1 MFRKP
6 QLIAVGAVLL
16 VVLVLLNLPE
26 QPAART
32 RLAVSSLFLPLFGL
46 VSTAQRVVSEVR
58 RAVVPRTLLLREV
71 SELRAE
77 NRTLHLQVAQL
88 RAADAENQ
96 RLRRV
101 VGWQQASPWKSK
113 ACRVIA
119 RDTADWWRTVRI
131 ELGSRDGA
139 RSGLPVVSGEGLLLG
154 RLDTVGWAVSVV
166 VLVGD
171 PKCRVSVVVRE
182 SGETGVLTTPSAGV
196 LEHRLVDL
204 THLPRNT
211 ALRPGQTV
219 HTSGLGGYFP
229 AGIPVGTVVDTR
241 SVGFGLYSEARV
253 RLFADSSRIEEVL
266 VLLP

>member
-6 QLIAVGAVLL
+6 QLIAWGVVLL

-26 QPAART
+26 QPSARAK
-32 RLAVSSLFLPLFGL
+32 LAVSSLFLPLFGL
-46 VSTAQRVVSEVR
+46 VSTTQRMVNEAS
-58 RAVVPRTLLLREV
+58 RAVIPRTLLLREL

-88 RAADAENQ
+88 RAAEAENQ
-96 RLRRV
+96 RLRQV

-113 ACRVIA
+113 LCRVVA
-119 RDTADWWRTVRI
+119 RDTSDWWRTVRV
-131 ELGSRDGA
+131 ELGSREGA
-139 RSGLPVVSGEGLLLG
+139 RPGLPVVSDEGLLLG
-154 RLDTVGWAVSVV
+154 RLDAVGWAVSVV

-182 SGETGVLTTPSAGV
+182 TGETGVLTTPSAGV
-196 LEHRLVDL
+196 LDHRLVDL

-211 ALRPGQTV
+211 GLRPGQTV
-219 HTSGLGGYFP
+219 YTSGLGGYFP

-241 SVGFGLYSEARV
+241 SVGYGLYSEARV
-253 RLFADSSRIEEVL
+253 KLFADSSRIEEVL

>member
-1 MFRKP
+1 M
-6 QLIAVGAVLL
+6 IAVGAVLL

-26 QPAART
+26 QPAARA

-46 VSTAQRVVSEVR
+46 VSTAQRVISEVR

-71 SELRAE
+71 SELRSE

-96 RLRRV
+96 RLRRM

-154 RLDTVGWAVSVV
+154 RLDTVGWA
-166 VLVGD
+166 
-171 PKCRVSVVVRE
+171 VSVVVRE

-266 VLLP
+266 VLMP

>member
-1 MFRKP
+1 
-6 QLIAVGAVLL
+6 

-26 QPAART
+26 QPAARAK
-32 RLAVSSLFLPLFGL
+32 LAVSSLFLPLFGL
-46 VSTAQRVVSEVR
+46 VSSAQRVASEAGR
-58 RAVVPRTLLLREV
+58 MIVPRTLLLREL
-71 SELRAE
+71 SELRAQ

-88 RAADAENQ
+88 RAAETENQ
-96 RLRRV
+96 RLRQL
-101 VGWQQASPWKSK
+101 VGWQQTSPWKSR
-113 ACRVIA
+113 ACRVVA
-119 RDTADWWRTVRI
+119 RDTADWWRTLRLD
-131 ELGSRDGA
+131 LGARDGA
-139 RSGLPVVSGEGLLLG
+139 RPGLPVVSGEGLLLG
-154 RLDTVGWAVSVV
+154 RLDTVGWAISVV

-196 LEHRLVDL
+196 LDHRLVDL

-229 AGIPVGTVVDTR
+229 PGLPVGTVVDTR

-253 RLFADSSRIEEVL
+253 KLFADSSRLEEAL
-266 VLLP
+266 VLMP

>member
-6 QLIAVGAVLL
+6 QLIALGAVML

-26 QPAART
+26 QPAARAK
-32 RLAVSSLFLPLFGL
+32 LVVSSLFLPLFGL
-46 VSTAQRVVSEVR
+46 VSSAQRVVSEAG
-58 RAVVPRTLLLREV
+58 RAVVPRTLLLREL
-71 SELRAE
+71 SELRAQ

-88 RAADAENQ
+88 RTAEAENQ
-96 RLRRV
+96 RLRQM
-101 VGWQQASPWKSK
+101 VGWQRLSPWKSR

-131 ELGSRDGA
+131 DLGSRDGA
-139 RSGLPVVSGEGLLLG
+139 RPGLPVVSGEGLLLG
-154 RLDTVGWAVSVV
+154 RLDTVGWAISAV

-182 SGETGVLTTPSAGV
+182 SRETGVLTTPSAGV
-196 LEHRLVDL
+196 LDHRLVDL

-211 ALRPGQTV
+211 ALRPGQAV

-253 RLFADSSRIEEVL
+253 KLLADSSRLEEVV
-266 VLLP
+266 VLMP